1 MNTVERFF
9 NWLDPIPPE
18 HQDLAPAFDATIQAY
33 MWDVIPPFAV
43 VGGLIML
50 LNIVNDYLLY
60 KAVFWR
66 QFPLRLGMVAA
77 CWLTAALAYRRR
89 GQGSIY
95 RLSYGG
101 TVATT
106 VIAGLML
113 VATRDPTGPYWV
125 FIFLMAIISVTIPWP
140 AIWAIRS
147 SLTLLAIHLIAGV
160 LGGALA
166 SSPAGFFVYSFILL
180 SLIPVGIVA
189 LHRPMVHLRW
199 NNFIA
204 QQQLTEA
211 RQVAEAAT
219 DAKNAFFAAISRDIR
234 TPMNNVSD
242 VTNWLLDT
250 DLTPEQREFTKTIR
264 DSGEALQ
271 TIIGAILDFAE
282 IEAGKMELET
292 QPIDLRQIVKEGIDR
307 AATKAAEK
315 GLTLSTLIEAR
326 TPSAIVSDP
335 TRLRQIM
342 GNLLSNASK
351 FTHRGEVILSV
362 SAQAL
367 PPPSEGGAEGRPWYE
382 LHFAVRDTGIGISPE
397 LMERLFQPF
406 SQVDAS
412 LTREYGGMGLG
423 LALSKRLAE
432 LMGGTMW
439 AESEVG
445 KGSTFHFTIQA
456 QAVEGAWP
464 MYLEKAQPKLRG
476 KRVLVVEDDLADR
489 KALILQTQDW
499 GMVAV
504 AVGSGSEALELIQR
518 GEQFDLAILDMQ
530 MEEVDG
536 LALASEIRRACPLVT
551 LSLSEPHGEKVECAA
566 FLTKPIEAWR
576 LYNVLMTIFA
586 EEAQQ

>member
-9 NWLDPIPPE
+9 HWLDPIPPE
-18 HQDLAPAFDATIQAY
+18 HRDLAPAFDATIQAY

-101 TVATT
+101 AVATT
-106 VIAGLML
+106 VVAGLML
-113 VATRDPTGPYWV
+113 VATRDPTGPYWM

-147 SLTLLAIHLIAGV
+147 SLTILAIHLIGSI
-160 LGGALA
+160 LGGAL
-166 SSPAGFFVYSFILL
+166 SHSPAEFFAYSFILL
-180 SLIPVGIVA
+180 SLTPFGIVA

-199 NNFIA
+199 NNFVT
-204 QQQLTEA
+204 QQQLTKA

-219 DAKNAFFAAISRDIR
+219 DAKNAFFTAISRDIR
-234 TPMNNVSD
+234 TPMNNVSEATD
-242 VTNWLLDT
+242 SLLDT
-250 DLTPEQREFTKTIR
+250 DLTAEQRALTRTIR

-271 TIIGAILDFAE
+271 AIIGAILDFAE
-282 IEAGKMELET
+282 IEAGKMELDN
-292 QPIDLRQIVKEGIDR
+292 QPLDLRQCVKETLDR
-307 AATKAAEK
+307 AKTKAAEK
-315 GLTLSTLIEAR
+315 ELTLSAWIEAR
-326 TPSAIVSDP
+326 TPSAIISDP
-335 TRLRQIM
+335 IRLRQIM
-342 GNLLSNASK
+342 GNLLSNAIK
-351 FTHRGEVILSV
+351 FTHQGEIVISI

-367 PPPSEGGAEGRPWYE
+367 PPPSEEEIEGSPWYE
-382 LHFAVRDTGIGISPE
+382 LHFAVQDTGIGISPE
-397 LMERLFQPF
+397 LMDRLFQPF
-406 SQVDAS
+406 SQVDAA

-423 LALSKRLAE
+423 LALGKQLAE

-476 KRVLVVEDDLADR
+476 KRVLVVEDDPAER
-489 KALILQTQDW
+489 KSLILQTHDW
-499 GMVAV
+499 GMTAVAV
-504 AVGSGSEALELIQR
+504 ASGTEALELIQQ
-518 GEQFDLAILDMQ
+518 GGPFDVAILDAR
-530 MEEVDG
+530 MEGMDE
-536 LALASEIRRACPLVT
+536 LALACPRVMLSASEQDR
-551 LSLSEPHGEKVECAA
+551 EKVDFAA
-566 FLTKPIEAWR
+566 CLSKPIEAWR
-576 LYNVLMTIFA
+576 LYNVLMTLFA
-586 EEAQQ
+586 KV